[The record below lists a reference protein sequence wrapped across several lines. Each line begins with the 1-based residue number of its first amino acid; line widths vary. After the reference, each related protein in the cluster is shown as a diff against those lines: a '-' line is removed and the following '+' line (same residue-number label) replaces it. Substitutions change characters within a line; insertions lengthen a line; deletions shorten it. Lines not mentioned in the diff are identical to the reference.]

1 MKKCYRFNLATLM
14 AISLS
19 SPAYAAGNAAQCSG
33 QVEKANSAAAVLKK
47 CNSKVEAMQ
56 KSGVPDNF
64 IEDKTGFCRNEDR
77 ALNDANRAVISCRQ
91 QGLGMTPRGPRVPLD
106 PRTAEQ

>member
-1 MKKCYRFNLATLM
+1 
-14 AISLS
+14 
-19 SPAYAAGNAAQCSG
+19 
-33 QVEKANSAAAVLKK
+33 
-47 CNSKVEAMQ
+47 MQ